1 MPNSYMRSSLAAGG
15 RTCDVDKEPN
25 PPHYRNRGNLKSS
38 QMFRLRVSR
47 SNVRSRLDSTCPFWH
62 SSRTI
67 LGEPEPMDGE
77 EERAA
82 RKRSIFDWI
91 VLLGMVINLVI
102 AVFMILYYFDLL

>member
-1 MPNSYMRSSLAAGG
+1 M
-15 RTCDVDKEPN
+15 DVQTDT
-25 PPHYRNRGNLKSS
+25 
-38 QMFRLRVSR
+38 Q
-47 SNVRSRLDSTCPFWH
+47 
-62 SSRTI
+62 
-67 LGEPEPMDGE
+67 

>member
-1 MPNSYMRSSLAAGG
+1 
-15 RTCDVDKEPN
+15 
-25 PPHYRNRGNLKSS
+25 
-38 QMFRLRVSR
+38 
-47 SNVRSRLDSTCPFWH
+47 
-62 SSRTI
+62 
-67 LGEPEPMDGE
+67 MDAHIDAQ

>member
-1 MPNSYMRSSLAAGG
+1 
-15 RTCDVDKEPN
+15 
-25 PPHYRNRGNLKSS
+25 
-38 QMFRLRVSR
+38 
-47 SNVRSRLDSTCPFWH
+47 
-62 SSRTI
+62 
-67 LGEPEPMDGE
+67 MDAQTDTQ